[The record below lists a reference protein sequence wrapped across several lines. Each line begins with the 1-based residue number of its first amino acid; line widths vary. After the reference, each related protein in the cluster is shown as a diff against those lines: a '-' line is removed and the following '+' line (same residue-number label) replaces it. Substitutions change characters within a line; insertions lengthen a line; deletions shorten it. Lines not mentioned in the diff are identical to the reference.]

1 MTETDIN
8 TLTAAETAGQLVMP
22 RIDFDNE
29 KYLEQAVRFVE
40 EFKVAGFIV
49 FNGEI
54 DQVRETVLTLQKKS
68 KYPLLFGIDAER
80 GLGQIIKGG
89 TRFPFLMSQGASN
102 SMDLVELQAINTAQ
116 EMKYCGLNL
125 LFAPVLDINT
135 NPENPIVNVRSF
147 SDNADVVSRL
157 GSLFY
162 NKIKAEGIFA
172 CGKHF
177 PGHGSTDVDSHV
189 DLPVIEKSIKEL
201 SELELIPFK
210 KAVEQ
215 GIDFIMAGHLAFGG
229 HGGEIEPAVYS
240 KRLIEGLL
248 RNELGFK
255 NIVITDS
262 FRMDAL
268 RELGEEHEI
277 AINSIRAGCDII
289 LDPNESEILIEQLT
303 LKITN
308 DKNFYSLALNSLKRL
323 FEIKKNIQPAS
334 DNYPDRKEARELVNS
349 IAEKSVCLVKGPVFE
364 TGEADIN
371 IFDVTRSGE
380 NVCEKF
386 LEQLAGNGIEIMSV
400 NYVSDNYDY
409 STVYNHSVINIVIT
423 NVSAW
428 TKNSELTDYFSNVL
442 SHISDKDCNKIL
454 VAFGSPYVIAQF
466 LDYNTVICSFEI
478 IEPCQVA
485 VADILTGQKSSSAK
499 LPVKF

>member
-40 EFKVAGFIV
+40 EYNVAGFIV

-54 DQVRETVLTLQKKS
+54 DQVRETTSVLQSKS

-80 GLGQIIKGG
+80 GLGQIVKGG
-89 TRFPFLMSQGASN
+89 TRFPFLMSQGASD
-102 SMDLVELQAINTAQ
+102 SSELIELQAVNTAE

-147 SDNADVVSRL
+147 SDDADVVSRL
-157 GSLFY
+157 GSVFY
-162 NKIKAEGIFA
+162 NKIKEEGIFA
-172 CGKHF
+172 CGKHY

-189 DLPVIEKSIKEL
+189 TLPQIQKSVKEL

-210 KAVEQ
+210 KAVDE
-215 GIDFIMAGHLAFGG
+215 GIDFIMAGHLAFGRP
-229 HGGEIEPAVYS
+229 GGVMEPAIYS
-240 KRLIEGLL
+240 KRLIEELL
-248 RNELGFK
+248 RNGLGFK

-277 AINSIRAGCDII
+277 AIKSIRAGCDLI
-289 LDPNESEILIEQLT
+289 LDPNKSEILIEQLT
-303 LKITN
+303 QKIMN
-308 DKNFYSLALNSLKRL
+308 DNNFSSLASNSVKRL
-323 FEIKKNIQPAS
+323 FEIKKDIQPAS
-334 DNYPDRKEARELVNS
+334 YNYPDRKEALELVSS

-364 TGEADIN
+364 TGKADIN
-371 IFDVTRSGE
+371 IFDVTGSRG
-380 NVCEKF
+380 NVCGKF
-386 LEQLAGNGIEIMSV
+386 LKQLAGNGIEIMSV
-400 NYVSDNYDY
+400 NYVSDNYDF
-409 STVYNHSVINIVIT
+409 STIYNHSVINIVIT
-423 NVSAW
+423 SVSAW
-428 TKNSELTDYFSNVL
+428 TKNSELTDYFSSVL
-442 SHISDKDCNKIL
+442 SHISDQDCNKIF
-454 VAFGSPYVIAQF
+454 VAFGSPYVITQF